1 MKLVNL
7 LPDHYWERE
16 YLSRVC
22 EHLRPLLPVPDLVL
36 VITNNGETI
45 PTAGGRCVVIQTSDE
60 LHGVPRYNADVLM
73 VFKQYVPRLGRPNVR
88 PIPLGYAGGLP
99 SRPPAP
105 ARSRAYDFSFAG
117 YLHRARAQFKEE
129 IERIEAAGRYRSFVS
144 FNDDWRTGL
153 GTEQYADL
161 LYDTKIALC
170 PSGIHSPESFRVFEA
185 LKAGCVVVTT
195 VKPKTWFYEG
205 WPAVEVGHW
214 SEARHRID
222 EMLDD
227 PRLLTELQERHLRW
241 WAEKCAEEKVAE
253 YIAGELSAY
262 LASEGETVRRI

>member
-7 LPDHYWERE
+7 LPEHYWERE

-22 EHLRPLLPVPDLVL
+22 EHLRPLVTLPDLVL
-36 VITNNGETI
+36 VITNDGRTI
-45 PTAGGRCVVIQTSDE
+45 PAAGGRVVVIQTSDE
-60 LHGVPRYNADVLM
+60 LHGVPPYHADVLM
-73 VFKQYVPRLGRPNVR
+73 VFKQYAPEAGRPNVR
-88 PIPLGYAGGLP
+88 PIPLGYAEGFPG
-99 SRPPAP
+99 RPPAP
-105 ARSRAYDFSFAG
+105 AHSRAYDFSFAG
-117 YLHRARAQFKEE
+117 YLHAARVQFKEE
-129 IERIEAAGRYRSFVS
+129 VEKIEAAGRYRSFIR

-153 GTEQYADL
+153 GTGQYADL

-195 VKPKTWFYEG
+195 PKPKTWFYEG

-214 SEARHRID
+214 SEAGPRID
-222 EMLDD
+222 ELLGD
-227 PRLLTELQERHLRW
+227 PRRLSELQERHSRW

-262 LASEGETVRRI
+262 LASEGETARRL